1 MHLSSKPLDPR
12 FRPIPIHS
20 LGPRRYGE
28 LLAIYI
34 LCVNGCARR
43 LFCHEPNSW
52 GPQWVSLAS
61 RMDQCLRLFLY
72 HWHFPLAIHT
82 RHSTAKFF
90 CHVGGFNIRKLR
102 KGANITLRIW
112 GVGGCLQNPK
122 ILPRRKFRGGRLI
135 RTKIDI
141 LVPFGP
147 CLALFGP

>member
-1 MHLSSKPLDPR
+1 MDSPSFCILLPRLKASSFSFCSCSLFSQLDLSFSSFLFSFPVFSSWLELFSQLHLSSKPLDPR

-72 HWHFPLAIHT
+72 HWHFPLAIYIHG
-82 RHSTAKFF
+82 TAQQ
-90 CHVGGFNIRKLR
+90 
-102 KGANITLRIW
+102 T
-112 GVGGCLQNPK
+112 
-122 ILPRRKFRGGRLI
+122 
-135 RTKIDI
+135 
-141 LVPFGP
+141 
-147 CLALFGP
+147 